1 MQVKDIK
8 ILNKFDFYQLFTN
21 FAIKYIKFSLK
32 GFFVLYNAVDIQK
45 ILPHRYPFL
54 LLDRVTELIAG
65 KHIEGFKN
73 VSISEPVFQGHFP
86 DHPIYPGVMI
96 IEGMAQAGG
105 ILAFK
110 SMDNASQEEINNK
123 VVYFMSIDKAKFR
136 TPVVPGDQL
145 IYKIDVIR
153 NKGVV
158 WQLDAKAYVDD
169 KLVAQA
175 ELKAM
180 IVDKNKV

>member
-1 MQVKDIK
+1 M
-8 ILNKFDFYQLFTN
+8 LNITQ
-21 FAIKYIKFSLK
+21 
-32 GFFVLYNAVDIQK
+32 IQN

-54 LLDRVTELIAG
+54 LVDRITELEAG
-65 KHIEGFKN
+65 NSIVGYKN
-73 VSISEPVFQGHFP
+73 ISISEPVFQGHFP

-105 ILAFK
+105 VLAFE
-110 SMDNASQEEINNK
+110 SMSDEDQENNQDK

-136 TPVVPGDQL
+136 SPVTPGDQL
-145 IYKIDVIR
+145 VYKLDVIKQ
-153 NKGVV
+153 KGAI
-158 WQLDAKAYVDD
+158 WNLDGKAYVDD

-180 IVDKNKV
+180 IVDK

>member
-1 MQVKDIK
+1 M
-8 ILNKFDFYQLFTN
+8 
-21 FAIKYIKFSLK
+21 
-32 GFFVLYNAVDIQK
+32 LYDVVEIQK

-54 LLDRVTELIAG
+54 LVDRVTELEKG
-65 KHIEGFKN
+65 VSIEAFKN

-105 ILAFK
+105 ILAFQ
-110 SMDNASQEEINNK
+110 SSSAEDQEEMNDK

-136 TPVVPGDQL
+136 SPVTPGDQL
-145 IYKIDVIR
+145 VYRLTVIKQR
-153 NKGVV
+153 GAI
-158 WQLDAKAYVDD
+158 WQLSAKAYVAE
-169 KLVAQA
+169 KLVAEA

-180 IVDKNKV
+180 IVDK